1 VGVSLGVD
9 GLPRLRILGSMP
21 PLISLALD
29 LSRRGRSVCALVL
42 LTIAAQACG
51 GDGGVGPD
59 TSLAALVG
67 DWDATRLVMKSKA
80 NPEVAP
86 DLIALLDAEFSLN
99 VQPSGQYT
107 AILVYQGLPLT
118 ELGTIEVD
126 DDEVV
131 FHISVPAPRTTRSR
145 FTLVGPRLT
154 LVGDSE
160 FDYNFDGTPEPAEA
174 TIELIRR

>member
-1 VGVSLGVD
+1 MKTIKSSVATPRSLRV
-9 GLPRLRILGSMP
+9 L
-21 PLISLALD
+21 
-29 LSRRGRSVCALVL
+29 LVL
-42 LTIAAQACG
+42 ILLAAGSGCG
-51 GDGGVGPD
+51 GDGSVDPD
-59 TSLAALVG
+59 ASLAALVG
-67 DWDATRLVMKSKA
+67 DWRASRLVMKNKA
-80 NPEVAP
+80 NPEIAP
-86 DLIALLDAEFSLN
+86 DLIAVLGAEFSVN

-131 FHISVPAPRTTRSR
+131 FHVAVPETRIYRSR

-160 FDYNFDGTPEPAEA
+160 FDYNFDGTAE
-174 TIELIRR
+174 